1 MPDYIWNWLCHN
13 ELDDGEYKFAEGTVT
28 IKDGWASWKEN

>member
-1 MPDYIWNWLCHN
+1 MPDYIWEFICHN
-13 ELDDGEYKFAEGTVT
+13 ELDDGEYTFKEGTVT